1 MIVQDTEP
9 DAKYRCTDCNLQ
21 FGTPRDLSRHLN
33 KTARHGGQPSPC
45 AICHKP
51 LTRPDSRARH
61 ERRCRERFGVTEE
74 MWRGIERE
82 RQRGRRKSV
91 SIDGVDALS
100 AVAESAG
107 ESSGMSGGGIPHER
121 RAGPSRS
128 RTVSISEIS
137 DAADL
142 ATAFASARVA
152 SSAPGPASASPI
164 IATRFVAQPGAP
176 GSWTRGRSTS
186 LRAGPLHPPPGVA
199 LNNRP
204 RHPDASSPP
213 SRSTLP
219 PPPPPHTHW
228 HALNQRLARDESP
241 PFDPPSSPTAMQDE
255 SDGESVGAPYRSR
268 MPALPHPH
276 WTTLSPDA
284 EDDAEVDELAGGD
297 EEELWHPP
305 TRAHGPMRTP
315 ESAMTPPPKKKL
327 FGFESQTQGTGAGGP
342 ACTEQ
347 RIYRSGAVL
356 GDHACVIDHA
366 PAGSYGQISPRV
378 ERVVEHR
385 QNLTCYQGPKAKSDT
400 GYPLPNYSLYMHRQ
414 TDTPR
419 GEDTRM
425 PVNRRAICA
434 GLLLY
439 VVPRPGPSRVR
450 IPWRGLGSVPQ
461 TSGDVVKKIKLT
473 ARRDGNT
480 TFPNAIL
487 VESGILSKLRVE
499 GTPSQA
505 LNERKKNPIHK
516 GDYPRRRRLRGYRD
530 SRRRVKFQ
538 AANRLWELGSLEV
551 VRRPLAGRTHA
562 DDAIITPSSRLS
574 KKRAVQC
581 SLPGG
586 YSTGSDGP
594 QRVRASSPVRYLVRE
609 PK

>member
-100 AVAESAG
+100 AVAEGAG
-107 ESSGMSGGGIPHER
+107 ESSGMSGGGTPHER

-152 SSAPGPASASPI
+152 PGPATASPI
-164 IATRFVAQPGAP
+164 IATRFVAQPGTP
-176 GSWTRGRSTS
+176 GSWTRGRSAS
-186 LRAGPLHPPPGVA
+186 LRAGPLHPPPAVP
-199 LNNRP
+199 LNGRP

-219 PPPPPHTHW
+219 LPPPPPLHTHW
-228 HALNQRLARDESP
+228 HALNHRLARDESP

-255 SDGESVGAPYRSR
+255 SDAESVGAPYRPR

-276 WTTLSPDA
+276 WTTLSPDV

-297 EEELWHPP
+297 DEELWHPP
-305 TRAHGPMRTP
+305 TRTFGPGQVHGSMRTP
-315 ESAMTPPPKKKL
+315 ESVMAPPPKKKL
-327 FGFESQTQGTGAGGP
+327 FGFESQGSGAGGIP
-342 ACTEQ
+342 GRSICTIYLFG
-347 RIYRSGAVL
+347 RI
-356 GDHACVIDHA
+356 I
-366 PAGSYGQISPRV
+366 
-378 ERVVEHR
+378 
-385 QNLTCYQGPKAKSDT
+385 TC
-400 GYPLPNYSLYMHRQ
+400 
-414 TDTPR
+414 
-419 GEDTRM
+419 
-425 PVNRRAICA
+425 
-434 GLLLY
+434 
-439 VVPRPGPSRVR
+439 
-450 IPWRGLGSVPQ
+450 
-461 TSGDVVKKIKLT
+461 
-473 ARRDGNT
+473 
-480 TFPNAIL
+480 
-487 VESGILSKLRVE
+487 ILS
-499 GTPSQA
+499 
-505 LNERKKNPIHK
+505 
-516 GDYPRRRRLRGYRD
+516 
-530 SRRRVKFQ
+530 
-538 AANRLWELGSLEV
+538 
-551 VRRPLAGRTHA
+551 PLHLCMSMIYSVHRTA
-562 DDAIITPSSRLS
+562 YIP
-574 KKRAVQC
+574 
-581 SLPGG
+581 
-586 YSTGSDGP
+586 
-594 QRVRASSPVRYLVRE
+594 
-609 PK
+609 

>member
-1 MIVQDTEP
+1 MVVQDTEP

-91 SIDGVDALS
+91 SIDGVDPLS

-176 GSWTRGRSTS
+176 GSWTRGRSAS
-186 LRAGPLHPPPGVA
+186 LRAGPLHSPPAVA

-204 RHPDASSPP
+204 RHPDVSSPP
-213 SRSTLP
+213 SRNTL
-219 PPPPPHTHW
+219 PPPPHTHW

-241 PFDPPSSPTAMQDE
+241 PFDPPSSPTAMHDE

-284 EDDAEVDELAGGD
+284 DDDAEVDELAGGD

-305 TRAHGPMRTP
+305 TRALGPGQVHGPMRTP
-315 ESAMTPPPKKKL
+315 ESAMAPPPKKKL
-327 FGFESQTQGTGAGGP
+327 FGFESQGTGAGGIP
-342 ACTEQ
+342 SWSSHMG
-347 RIYRSGAVL
+347 R
-356 GDHACVIDHA
+356 
-366 PAGSYGQISPRV
+366 
-378 ERVVEHR
+378 
-385 QNLTCYQGPKAKSDT
+385 
-400 GYPLPNYSLYMHRQ
+400 
-414 TDTPR
+414 TPR
-419 GEDTRM
+419 
-425 PVNRRAICA
+425 
-434 GLLLY
+434 
-439 VVPRPGPSRVR
+439 
-450 IPWRGLGSVPQ
+450 
-461 TSGDVVKKIKLT
+461 
-473 ARRDGNT
+473 
-480 TFPNAIL
+480 
-487 VESGILSKLRVE
+487 
-499 GTPSQA
+499 
-505 LNERKKNPIHK
+505 
-516 GDYPRRRRLRGYRD
+516 
-530 SRRRVKFQ
+530 
-538 AANRLWELGSLEV
+538 
-551 VRRPLAGRTHA
+551 
-562 DDAIITPSSRLS
+562 
-574 KKRAVQC
+574 
-581 SLPGG
+581 
-586 YSTGSDGP
+586 
-594 QRVRASSPVRYLVRE
+594 
-609 PK
+609 